1 MPHHD
6 GSPHDEHRSSGPRPV
21 KLRSDQ
27 YIFQIFI
34 KIYIFKNKLKN
45 LIQTSKFKFSFWGLL
60 MAIVLSNQHTMWR
73 GLTKEHSRQVLFQL
87 VQWFQRRIPLKDFRA
102 IQKNEGIVKDHP
114 MIIHVQM
121 GSIKSLVFEK
131 KNTCIYS
138 FSQQGH
144 KL

>member
-1 MPHHD
+1 LRTAD
-6 GSPHDEHRSSGPRPV
+6 GHYAFQSTQNV
-21 KLRSDQ
+21 KRINQ
-27 YIFQIFI
+27 RTF
-34 KIYIFKNKLKN
+34 
-45 LIQTSKFKFSFWGLL
+45 QTSFISIGSMVSKK
-60 MAIVLSNQHTMWR
+60 N
-73 GLTKEHSRQVLFQL
+73 
-87 VQWFQRRIPLKDFRA
+87 IPLKDFRA

-121 GSIKSLVFEK
+121 GSIKSLVFKK

>member
-1 MPHHD
+1 LRTAD
-6 GSPHDEHRSSGPRPV
+6 GHRAFQSTHNV
-21 KLRSDQ
+21 KRINQ
-27 YIFQIFI
+27 GTFQT
-34 KIYIFKNKLKN
+34 N
-45 LIQTSKFKFSFWGLL
+45 
-60 MAIVLSNQHTMWR
+60 
-73 GLTKEHSRQVLFQL
+73 LFQL

-138 FSQQGH
+138 FSQQAH